1 MDFLLS
7 IRKEWSFGFK
17 RSNDSN
23 KAYYGIGIFIG
34 PICFVITNMRLLRA
48 TLETRE
54 EAINK
59 ITYEAIANYVKAI
72 KEATRNT
79 KTD

>member
-1 MDFLLS
+1 
-7 IRKEWSFGFK
+7 
-17 RSNDSN
+17 
-23 KAYYGIGIFIG
+23 
-34 PICFVITNMRLLRA
+34 